1 MIILVNIVGSYICN
15 STSFVLAAITSVVS
29 VNLLRSSL
37 IRKGEYQEL
46 P

>member
-1 MIILVNIVGSYICN
+1 VGSDFCHLN
-15 STSFVLAAITSVVS
+15 SFAVDAITAVVS

-37 IRKGEYQEL
+37 IRKGKYQEL